1 MSYELLVTSAKRA
14 LQAGRSGFAA
24 VMRTRGMHPELQ
36 SRLEALS
43 GYRHLFPQGDPRNP
57 VIIAHSVIDSVA
69 GSFSVFSRTV
79 DAGSDYSG
87 RSNKL
92 SHHLALDASEL
103 RSATRSSPAATVQW
117 LQRNGRFASGWE
129 SDPRELEPGPPIVF
143 PPSEPAKCVAW
154 EKVGGDAG
162 WAGMLVDRTLKGL
175 STWII
180 VPADVDAVG
189 LLAEAMALLEPSKRW
204 AVSFTT
210 HAMSDTGFVWKVA
223 AEGSTEAKVA
233 RELNPAAVID
243 LTRPARAGDEGPYA
257 QAARGLSETPWK
269 RSVAAKPVPSS
280 PPGSHVRSSEESH
293 GGTAPAIR
301 HAEAIGARPALRPAP
316 PPLIKPPPVVRPPDM
331 LGDTKPFPV
340 SARGF
345 LVTRV
350 NTPLLAAAF
359 AVGITVAVLLGLL
372 VDAQIRGEG
381 SVIRKVAALIPRED
395 DEQPRGLDTTADASQ
410 TRERSPDS
418 RAQND
423 RPGRHHSPV
432 TQDGAATAE
441 ADPKTTSSALTQDT
455 TPPSTDAKE
464 LSLPTPSLQIP
475 EKPRTNGVASPF
487 PQGTTVVV
495 KSDEGA
501 FETVR
506 NAVEAQRHL
515 PQQALGDSAA
525 DAEGQRMPGKTLVVF
540 KRGTAMPSIE
550 RLLLVPAD
558 GRLTI
563 DSLPGTSMETRW
575 TCRMTG
581 DSNAPVEV
589 GAFVLNAN
597 GISFEAVTTQPDI
610 VDRLSK
616 RCLLILGKNG
626 SESTYL
632 QLSRPIEVA
641 SVPFTLQ
648 HRNENSDGVL
658 QAQVTLPLP
667 SKARLGDLEGVGD
680 VSLRITGT
688 SAPDAPSFTL
698 LTSSFTPPLVGHQ
711 AVRFTVDQSEV
722 QMRLDYRVTAD
733 TNSLSLELVAGAFA
747 DKPHFDRLSKA
758 ISNGGNINFELVFW
772 PFARSELLKAL
783 PKTADKETGRT
794 KSGTQQAR
802 ALSSLQERLKPPKK
816 AAATFTTY
824 VEALRDALLSS
835 PSLLSQANAIVDKR
849 HPPPPPAQ
857 EKGDTE
863 GRGNET
869 RNEEKASTFD
879 REAEVGQEK
888 VSQFAAWCE
897 ERLSELEAQRQKWET
912 PDGPKWTDEDFN
924 DYAALILWSRI
935 QHLEQCVK
943 AFHLPEAPKAVTGAA
958 SCEVR
963 RVWPARLLP
972 EGVSCRPETL
982 LLRTTP

>member
-1 MSYELLVTSAKRA
+1 MIYELLVTSAKRA

-103 RSATRSSPAATVQW
+103 RNATRSSPAATLQW
-117 LQRNGRFASGWE
+117 LQRNGRFATGWE
-129 SDPRELEPGPPIVF
+129 GDPREQEPGSPIMF
-143 PPSEPAKCVAW
+143 PPAEPAKCVAW
-154 EKVGGDAG
+154 ETVGGDAG
-162 WAGMLVDRTLKGL
+162 WAGMLVDRTLQGV

-180 VPADVDAVG
+180 VTADVDPVG

-223 AEGSTEAKVA
+223 ADGSTEAKVA
-233 RELNPAAVID
+233 REQNLAAVID
-243 LTRPARAGDEGPYA
+243 LSRPARAGDEGPYA

-269 RSVAAKPVPSS
+269 RSAAAKPVPSS
-280 PPGSHVRSSEESH
+280 PPGSHVRSSGEPH
-293 GGTAPAIR
+293 GGTASATH
-301 HAEAIGARPALRPAP
+301 HAEATGIPPALRPAP
-316 PPLIKPPPVVRPPDM
+316 PPLIKPPPVVRPPAV
-331 LGDTKPFPV
+331 LGDANRFPDL
-340 SARGF
+340 ARGSR
-345 LVTRV
+345 VTRV

-359 AVGITVAVLLGLL
+359 AVGITVAALLGLL
-372 VDAQIRGEG
+372 VDAQIRGEA
-381 SVIRKVAALIPRED
+381 SVIRKVASLIPRQND
-395 DEQPRGLDTTADASQ
+395 QPPLDLDTATDASH
-410 TRERSPDS
+410 TREGSPDS
-418 RAQND
+418 RKQD
-423 RPGRHHSPV
+423 ERTGQHHSPAK
-432 TQDGAATAE
+432 QDGTANADVAPTMTATAST
-441 ADPKTTSSALTQDT
+441 KDT
-455 TPPSTDAKE
+455 APPSTDAKE
-464 LSLPTPSLQIP
+464 PSPPAPSLQIP
-475 EKPRTNGVASPF
+475 KKGSTNGVSSPS
-487 PQGTTVVV
+487 PQGTTVVT

-506 NAVEAQRHL
+506 KAVEAQHHL
-515 PQQALGDSAA
+515 PQHPLGDGAA
-525 DAEGQRMPGKTLVVF
+525 DSDGQRTPSKTLVVL
-540 KRGTAMPSIE
+540 KQGTAMPAIE

-563 DSLPGTSMETRW
+563 ESLPGTSTETRW
-575 TCRMTG
+575 TCRMAS
-581 DSNAPVEV
+581 DSNAPLEV
-589 GAFVLNAN
+589 GTFVLNAN
-597 GISFEAVTTQPDI
+597 GLSFEAVATQSDM
-610 VDRLSK
+610 VDNLSQ

-632 QLSRPIEVA
+632 QLTRPIEVA

-648 HRNENSDGVL
+648 HRNEHPDGML

-667 SKARLGDLEGVGD
+667 SKACLVDHEGVGD
-680 VSLRITGT
+680 VFLRITGT

-698 LTSSFTPPLVGHQ
+698 LTSSFKPPLIGHQ
-711 AVRFTVDQSEV
+711 AVRFAVDQSDV

-733 TNSLSLELVAGAFA
+733 TDSLSLELIAGAFA
-747 DKPHFDRLSKA
+747 DKAQFDRLSKA
-758 ISNGGNINFELVFW
+758 ISNGGNINFELAFW
-772 PFARSELLKAL
+772 PFTRSELLKAL
-783 PKTADKETGRT
+783 PKTADKETGGA

-802 ALSSLQERLKPPKK
+802 ALSSLQDKLKPSKK
-816 AAATFTTY
+816 AAAPFATY
-824 VEALRDALLSS
+824 VESLRDALLTS
-835 PSLLSQANAIVDKR
+835 PSLLSRAGAIVDKR

-869 RNEEKASTFD
+869 RNEEKTPTFD
-879 REAEVGQEK
+879 REAEVAKEK
-888 VSQFAAWCE
+888 ESQFATWCH
-897 ERLSELEAQRQKWET
+897 ERLSELEAQQRKWEMS
-912 PDGPKWTDEDFN
+912 DGLKWADEDFN
-924 DYAALILWSRI
+924 DYAALFLWARI

-943 AFHLPEAPKAVTGAA
+943 AFGLPEAPKTVSGAA

-963 RVWPARLLP
+963 RVWPASSLP
-972 EGVSCRPETL
+972 KGVSCRPETL